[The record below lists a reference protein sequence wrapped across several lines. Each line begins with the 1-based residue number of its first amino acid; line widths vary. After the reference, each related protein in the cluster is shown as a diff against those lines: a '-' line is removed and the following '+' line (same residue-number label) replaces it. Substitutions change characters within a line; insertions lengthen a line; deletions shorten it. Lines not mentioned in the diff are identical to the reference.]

1 MTRKEAVRLA
11 SRAFA
16 LYLIVW
22 GLTDVTYLPQVFFAF
37 HHYSDSVFVPH
48 GYSWTYYRID
58 ATFYI
63 VRIVG
68 LFAIAAWLLR
78 SGDGVE
84 NFFFPADKLH
94 PPEATMEDLPHH
106 NAD

>member
-1 MTRKEAVRLA
+1 MMTRKDAVLLA

-22 GLTDVTYLPQVFFAF
+22 GLTDITILPQVLFEF
-37 HHYSDSVFVPH
+37 HRSLLGSS
-48 GYSWTYYRID
+48 GWTYYRID
-58 ATFYI
+58 ATFYL

-68 LFAIAAWLLR
+68 LFVTARWLLK
-78 SGDGVE
+78 SGQGVQ
-84 NFFFPADKLH
+84 NFLLPDTEPNIAEL
-94 PPEATMEDLPHH
+94 ELPHH